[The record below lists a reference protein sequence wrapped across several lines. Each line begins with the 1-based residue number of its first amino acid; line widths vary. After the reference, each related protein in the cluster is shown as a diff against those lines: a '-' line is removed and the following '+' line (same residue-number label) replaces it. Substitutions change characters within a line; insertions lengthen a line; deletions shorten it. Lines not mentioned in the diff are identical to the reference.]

1 MEYSS
6 RTEHRK
12 KQNNKSI
19 FLERQI
25 MSMKIIFMGT
35 PEFAVHSLEV
45 LKERGDEVML
55 VISQKDKPAI
65 SSMPSQPARPSSH

>member
-1 MEYSS
+1 
-6 RTEHRK
+6 
-12 KQNNKSI
+12 
-19 FLERQI
+19 

-55 VISQKDKPAI
+55 VISQKDKPKGRGKKLQI
-65 SSMPSQPARPSSH
+65 FLARDLDSWRIERRPGRTCTS